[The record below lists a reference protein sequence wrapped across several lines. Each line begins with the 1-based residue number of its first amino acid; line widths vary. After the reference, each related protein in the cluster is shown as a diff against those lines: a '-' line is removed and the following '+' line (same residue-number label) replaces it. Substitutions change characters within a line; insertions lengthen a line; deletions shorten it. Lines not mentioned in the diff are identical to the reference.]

1 MQISQNNSLY
11 PILPSCRNY
20 DSTQAINKFNET
32 LCNFKHSI
40 HEIKSQVTNVKPKV
54 NPVEHYDFTTWLDS
68 FENFLSELEN
78 QIMKLID
85 DFGHDHEIDYIK
97 LYGWINK
104 FVKTVLEKELPPNLT
119 NKLGYKFQNQITSNL
134 NQSNSQAKNI
144 MNKLKKNIEN
154 INIDNINFENQQKN
168 IEPCINHLL
177 VEKLRELERFL
188 SNIEQ
193 EAKDFIPKKNRSINF
208 TFIIN
213 CTVQQINNLKN
224 NTENL
229 VENPSDNIKINL
241 YNKFAEYIKDFVNQI
256 SNIKNSK
263 LHSLLA
269 NENQATDNNNQTKN
283 NLKMNTS
290 GKYIS
295 DVPTRRNTNSYAQE
309 RDHDQLIYNQRIELQ
324 IENETLKKKVQNLE
338 QLQNVNVNL
347 REKLKSTN
355 SRIHNLENEN
365 KSLRKEAAKYQSAL
379 GDAKNFRI
387 SDNDPNNISHL
398 TRDIEDLK
406 HQLENFCSLKKVN
419 IDYTAFKELLK
430 KYGCSSA
437 EENPS
442 RILVKG
448 ILQRHVIDM
457 VIEEANKYLKIDD
470 ENELYLETNENKKE
484 KPLETLLIST
494 TKKLLKYID
503 LFSTNRI
510 GKDEVTQAAPAKL
523 RQLIYAVLGIRGFSE
538 TPNKDEHPF
547 IIELRDRVVDDLNK
561 YRTIKGPQ
569 KNDEI
574 KSTATELIREIISIF
589 CFRLNVQE
597 PIVEYKWY
605 NNSNKIDLE
614 FMDCSVDEDELD
626 KIVVDICY
634 FPLIGT
640 NLEHVEKYQVIT
652 RASVVQTDAPGFFDN
667 AISDFPGFFDNAIS
681 DFPGFFDNAIS
692 IFF

>member
-1 MQISQNNSLY
+1 FSADKMQISQNNSLY

-134 NQSNSQAKNI
+134 NQTD
-144 MNKLKKNIEN
+144 IE
-154 INIDNINFENQQKN
+154 
-168 IEPCINHLL
+168 
-177 VEKLRELERFL
+177 
-188 SNIEQ
+188 
-193 EAKDFIPKKNRSINF
+193 
-208 TFIIN
+208 IIFSS
-213 CTVQQINNLKN
+213 TVQQINNLKN